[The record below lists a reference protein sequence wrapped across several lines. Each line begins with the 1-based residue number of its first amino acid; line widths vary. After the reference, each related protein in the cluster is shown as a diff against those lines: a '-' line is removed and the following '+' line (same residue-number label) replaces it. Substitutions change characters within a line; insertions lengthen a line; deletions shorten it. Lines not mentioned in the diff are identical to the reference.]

1 MDHRRQRQ
9 PHPFPQEGATP
20 SHRSKKNSTLLQE
33 LENLLGALA
42 PAFSG
47 TQHFQ
52 RARRHCL
59 AHLVGFGRHTIS
71 ALLRAQNRHQQ
82 DWSADYRLY
91 SQDRFNEQAVFGQV
105 RVAVEQTLERNQPLV
120 VAMDDS
126 LLRKTGRKI
135 QGVRYQ
141 RDPMSPPFHV
151 NFVRGLRVLQIS
163 AALPQ
168 GGGMARMV
176 PIDFQ
181 HAVLPP
187 KPAKTASAQE
197 LEDYKKI
204 KAQRN
209 INCAG
214 FQRLEALRQDMDQ
227 KGSAQRQLIVSVD
240 GRFTNKTLL
249 RKVPPRTVVIGRL
262 RKDAVLHAL
271 PDIQPALGRKRKY
284 GQLLATPEQLLQDDQ
299 VAFQT
304 VRAFAAGQ
312 AHDFQIKRLGPVVMR
327 LDRAAR
333 PVQVV
338 VIKPLGYRLKKGGKL
353 LYRQPAFLIAT
364 DPQMTLEHLLQ
375 DFLWRWDIE
384 VNFRD
389 EKTILGVGQA
399 QVRTEASNQ
408 NAPALAVAAY
418 ALLLMASVK
427 AYGKN
432 GAPDRLLEAKWY
444 RRKKQERATTSEL
457 INQLRREL
465 WAEALNPQHFSD
477 FTTGLT
483 AEEKSEK
490 CAVPLTSAAFLS
502 AN

>member
-1 MDHRRQRQ
+1 MDHCRSGQSDLI
-9 PHPFPQEGATP
+9 PKESAPQ
-20 SHRSKKNSTLLQE
+20 SHRAKKNATLLEE
-33 LENLLGALA
+33 LEKLIGASA
-42 PAFSG
+42 HAFG
-47 TQHFQ
+47 CLQTFQ
-52 RARRHCL
+52 RARRHFL

-71 ALLRAQNRHQQ
+71 SLLRAQNRHQQ

-91 SQDRFNEQAVFGQV
+91 SQDRFDEQAVFGQV
-105 RVAVEQTLERNQPLV
+105 RAAVEETLEQDQPLV

-187 KPAKTASAQE
+187 KPAKSASAQE
-197 LEDYKKI
+197 LEQYQQI
-204 KAQRN
+204 KAERN

-227 KGSAQRQLIVSVD
+227 KGSAQRGLIVSVD
-240 GRFTNKTLL
+240 GRFTNKTFL
-249 RKVPPRTVVIGRL
+249 RKVPPRTVVVGRL
-262 RKDAVLHAL
+262 RKDAVLHEV
-271 PDIQPALGRKRKY
+271 PDGQPALGRKRKY
-284 GQLLATPEQLLQDDQ
+284 GKLLATPEELLKDDQ

-312 AHDFQIKRLGPVVMR
+312 RHDFQIKRVGPVVMR
-327 LDRAAR
+327 LDRARR

-353 LYRQPAFLIAT
+353 LYRQPAFLVAT
-364 DPQMTLEHLLQ
+364 DPNMSLEDLLQ

-418 ALLLMASVK
+418 ALLLMASVN

-432 GAPDRLLEAKWY
+432 GSPDRLLEAKWY
-444 RRKKQERATTSEL
+444 RRKKQERATTTEL

-465 WAEALNPQHFSD
+465 WAQALNPKHFSD
-477 FTTGLT
+477 FTTGT
-483 AEEKSEK
+483 GAEEKSQK
-490 CAVPLTSAAFLS
+490 CDVPLASAAFLS
-502 AN
+502 CN